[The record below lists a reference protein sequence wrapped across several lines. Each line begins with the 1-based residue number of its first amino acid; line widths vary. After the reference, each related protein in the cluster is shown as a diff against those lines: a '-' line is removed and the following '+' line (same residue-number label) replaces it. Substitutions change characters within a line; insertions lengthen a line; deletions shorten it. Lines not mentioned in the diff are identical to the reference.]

1 MVIAIFNV
9 VLIFEKIS
17 FVCAFVLVTENRS
30 LKKKREKGGG
40 SFPQIPV
47 GNGRFLVD
55 LIINFFPLNLLV

>member
-30 LKKKREKGGG
+30 LKKKEKKGEG
-40 SFPQIPV
+40 P
-47 GNGRFLVD
+47 FLKF
-55 LIINFFPLNLLV
+55 L

>member
-30 LKKKREKGGG
+30 LKKKRKRGRVL
-40 SFPQIPV
+40 SFR
-47 GNGRFLVD
+47 NE
-55 LIINFFPLNLLV
+55 LLGC